1 MPKFDMKTAI
11 IATPLTLAALLA
23 GCSDSSNNTVPPV
36 SLPGPAPTPAP
47 GPVPTPTPTGFNVQR
62 CLDQVIP
69 GTGGTTVAG
78 AVIPD
83 TLTLNLAEPSGFPN
97 GRRLQDPVIDVT
109 LAVIFLDL
117 ATHSPALFAGLP
129 LNPAANDVPNRTA
142 FPYLAPPQG
151 TPPLSGTT
159 GVNFNFN
166 NGPVGAFARVDR
178 MGMPAV
184 STALIGSSR
193 KNSYNDADPSADVN
207 GDFVPDLVEQLTG
220 LTNALA
226 DDLTGLGLTPCA
238 VPNT

>member
-1 MPKFDMKTAI
+1 MPTSIIKSAI
-11 IATPLTLAALLA
+11 LATPLTLAVLLA
-23 GCSDSSNNTVPPV
+23 GCNDSNSTTAPPV

-47 GPVPTPTPTGFNVQR
+47 GPAPTPAPTGFNVQA

-83 TLTLNLAEPSGFPN
+83 TLTLNLAAPSGFPN

-109 LAVIFLDL
+109 FAVI
-117 ATHSPALFAGLP
+117 
-129 LNPAANDVPNRTA
+129 

-151 TPPLSGTT
+151 SPPLSGTAV
-159 GVNFNFN
+159 VNFNFN

-207 GDFVPDLVEQLTG
+207 GDFVPDLVGQLTG